1 VRLVFNSAAI
11 LFLEIFRL
19 FMGPDTANEQF
30 PSPQLLAI
38 ISTDR
43 KIEVQ
48 RMMPSSASARPL
60 PPLHIIDVIR
70 KKRDGGSLDPREI
83 GFLVAGAADGSIPP
97 EQLSAWLMAAF
108 LRGLSLDETR
118 ALTLAMR
125 DSGEKF
131 SPVGLGRAAV
141 DKHSTGGVG
150 DKTSFLAAPIA
161 AACGL
166 AVPMISGRAL
176 GHTGG
181 TLDKLEAI
189 PSFRTAL
196 TLSEF
201 ETVLQKCGVAIVS
214 QTPSLVPADRVLY
227 ALRDRTGTV
236 ESPGLICASILSKK
250 LAAGLDAL
258 VLDVKTGSGAFLRK
272 REEAEYLAA
281 LMVVTAEA
289 AGTRTV
295 ALLTDMGQP
304 LGRMAGNW
312 IELMEAV
319 ELLRGQRPGVSPAGN
334 GAQNRDLREL
344 SLTLA
349 GWMIHLGGLA
359 ESPGAGS
366 ARAEAALDNGSALR
380 VFLAMV
386 EAQGGDAQ
394 VFDDPASFHRPGAT
408 RVVEAWEGGYV
419 SAMDT
424 TVLGW
429 AVQRTGAGREKAGE
443 PVDPHAGIQF
453 HARRGACVRKGQPLA
468 TLYATHAALLD
479 ESEAILRQAITFSP
493 APPQPVPLV
502 SRIFTR
508 EEAEAHLRGAGSTVS
523 PHPLRASGL

>member
-1 VRLVFNSAAI
+1 
-11 LFLEIFRL
+11 
-19 FMGPDTANEQF
+19 M
-30 PSPQLLAI
+30 
-38 ISTDR
+38 
-43 KIEVQ
+43 
-48 RMMPSSASARPL
+48 SSFDPARAL
-60 PPLHIIDVIR
+60 PPLHIIDLIR
-70 KKRDGGSLDPREI
+70 KKRDGGSLDSREI
-83 GFLVAGAADGSIPP
+83 GFLVAGAANSSIPP

-131 SPVGLGRAAV
+131 SPARLGKTAV

-150 DKTSFLAAPIA
+150 DKTSFLVAPIA
-161 AACGL
+161 AACGV

-176 GHTGG
+176 SHTGG

-189 PSFRTAL
+189 PGFRTAL

-201 ETVLQKCGVAIVS
+201 ETVLQKCGVSIVS

-236 ESPGLICASILSKK
+236 ESSGLICASILSKK

-304 LGRMAGNW
+304 LGRAAGNW

-319 ELLRGQRPGVSPAGN
+319 ELLRGQRPEDNA
-334 GAQNRDLREL
+334 DLREL
-344 SLTLA
+344 SLALA
-349 GWMIHLGGLA
+349 GWMVHLGGQAATPEQGYTRA
-359 ESPGAGS
+359 ES
-366 ARAEAALDNGSALR
+366 ALDDGSALR
-380 VFLAMV
+380 VFLSMV
-386 EAQGGDAQ
+386 EAQGGDPQ
-394 VFDDPASFHRPGAT
+394 VFDDLAGFHRPGAT
-408 RVVEAWEGGYV
+408 RVVEAWESGSI

-424 TVLGW
+424 TALGW

-443 PVDPHAGIQF
+443 PVDPHAGIEF
-453 HARRGACVRKGQPLA
+453 HARRGARVRKGQPLA

-479 ESEAILRQAITFSP
+479 ESEAILRQAITFSS

-508 EEAEAHLRGAGSTVS
+508 EEAEAHLRATIS
-523 PHPLRASGL
+523 